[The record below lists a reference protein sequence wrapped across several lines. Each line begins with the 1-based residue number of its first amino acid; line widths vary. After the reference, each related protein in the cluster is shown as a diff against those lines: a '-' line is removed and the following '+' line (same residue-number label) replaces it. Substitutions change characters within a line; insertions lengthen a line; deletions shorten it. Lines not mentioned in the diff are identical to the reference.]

1 MFSPHLVL
9 DQLIIFVLL
18 RHTSVD
24 IIYRLNS
31 RYRTRFRGL
40 SRNWNV
46 LLAIDHLF
54 YYEWKFVFKMSS
66 FLSENKLDRKSQKQ
80 KTICSRFPL
89 VYCLKC
95 FHSLS
100 EHISVDLTWLASN
113 MNTRILI
120 LFHVKTVLH
129 LPCTCQKHIRWTKA
143 FSILTILVDRIKT
156 LILTVRDHTH
166 KLLFE

>member
-1 MFSPHLVL
+1 MFSLHLVL
-9 DQLIIFVLL
+9 YQLIVLL

-24 IIYRLNS
+24 IICRLNL

-40 SRNWNV
+40 SRNWNI

-54 YYEWKFVFKMSS
+54 YYSEWKFVFKMSS
-66 FLSENKLDRKSQKQ
+66 FLSGNKLDRKSQKQ

-95 FHSLS
+95 FCFLS
-100 EHISVDLTWLASN
+100 EHICVDLTSLASN